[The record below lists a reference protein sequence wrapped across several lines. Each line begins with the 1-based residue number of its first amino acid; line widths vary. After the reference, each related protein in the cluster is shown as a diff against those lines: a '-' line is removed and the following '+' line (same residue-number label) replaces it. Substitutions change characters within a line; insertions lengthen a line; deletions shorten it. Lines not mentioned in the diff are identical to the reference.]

1 MQVSHHR
8 DAFDDL
14 LAGEAQHQTQHA
26 VRRRMLRSQ
35 IQDQLLGLEAFV
47 LDDRKLD
54 AGAFADLAKLGVGG
68 AQRYPPFAIFS
79 RSRSTPSVSA
89 SGRGGQPG
97 TYTSTGTTVSTPWS
111 VE

>member
-1 MQVSHHR
+1 
-8 DAFDDL
+8 
-14 LAGEAQHQTQHA
+14 
-26 VRRRMLRSQ
+26 MLRSQ
-35 IQDQLLGLEAFV
+35 IQDQLLGLETFV

-97 TYTSTGTTVSTPWS
+97 T
-111 VE
+111 

>member
-8 DAFDDL
+8 DAFDDF
-14 LAGEAQHQTQHA
+14 LAGEAQHQSQHA

-68 AQRYPPFAIFS
+68 AQRYPPFAILLNL
-79 RSRSTPSVSA
+79 TAAP
-89 SGRGGQPG
+89 
-97 TYTSTGTTVSTPWS
+97 
-111 VE
+111 

>member
-1 MQVSHHR
+1 MQVSHHG
-8 DAFDDL
+8 DALDDL
-14 LAGEAQHQTQHA
+14 LAGETQHETQHA
-26 VRRRMLRSQ
+26 MRRGMLGSQ

-47 LDDRKLD
+47 LDDREVD

-97 TYTSTGTTVSTPWS
+97 T
-111 VE
+111 

>member
-1 MQVSHHR
+1 M
-8 DAFDDL
+8 
-14 LAGEAQHQTQHA
+14 
-26 VRRRMLRSQ
+26 RRGMLRSQ
-35 IQDQLLGLEAFV
+35 IEDQLLGLEAFV
-47 LDDRKLD
+47 LDDREID

-68 AQRYPPFAIFS
+68 AQCYPPFAIFS

-97 TYTSTGTTVSTPWS
+97 TYTSTGTTVSTPCS

>member
-1 MQVSHHR
+1 
-8 DAFDDL
+8 
-14 LAGEAQHQTQHA
+14 
-26 VRRRMLRSQ
+26 MLWSQ
-35 IQDQLLGLEAFV
+35 IEDQLLGLEAFV
-47 LDDRKLD
+47 LDDRKVD
-54 AGAFADLAKLGVGG
+54 AGAFADLAKLGVEG

-111 VE
+111 VA